1 MKKKALLMVSAFLA
15 AMVLTGCSLFETANG
30 IILYGD
36 EEKVLSSLEEEH
48 KGQVEKDSFSV
59 KIIEADDKRTLI
71 MDESTAKELVEKELL
86 KKVSG
91 DDAKAIPELP
101 KSSQGEGV
109 LFAKTPDDANGLEGL
124 ELATK
129 YEGNIII
136 GDGRAYVDRFLVVTE
151 DDFKSISGTDKAIGV
166 IQYKKDPDGI
176 GAFDVDREQLVRIG
190 GK

>member
-1 MKKKALLMVSAFLA
+1 MKKKALLMVSAFLG
-15 AMVLTGCSLFETANG
+15 AMALTGCSLFETANG

-59 KIIEADDKRTLI
+59 KIIEADEKRTLV
-71 MDESTAKELVEKELL
+71 MDEPTAEILMEKELL

-91 DDAKAIPELP
+91 DDAKAISELP
-101 KSSQGEGV
+101 ETIQGECV
-109 LFAKTPDDANGLEGL
+109 LFAKTEEDANGLEGL
-124 ELATK
+124 GLATK

-136 GDGRAYVDRFLVVTE
+136 GDGRVYVDRFLVVTA
-151 DDFKSISGTDKAIGV
+151 DDFQGIEGIDKAIGV

-176 GAFDVDREQLVRIG
+176 GAFGVDKEQLVRIG
-190 GK
+190 EK